1 MRLSVLPPPP
11 PTPMTL
17 IVHGDMPGATGCRFT
32 CRLRASGVSG
42 RGPGL
47 CEGCGSQ
54 VGGRKVREDCSTAV
68 GCPAFLSPSRDPIF
82 PIRPRCMRCRGH
94 PLPRGG
100 AREPGH
106 GVRSYAMSAPAPE
119 APRRRSLAR
128 RCRPSEASRCDRP
141 TRDPR
146 HGRRGERSPSTRTP
160 PAARKSS
167 RRAPSI
173 LWKRNC
179 GAAASSRLPLTRRHL
194 DNGTINVPGAADI
207 SVDDVDGSSYSIPVA
222 FPRPHSA
229 GAASAPATPL
239 CHFGKL

>member
-1 MRLSVLPPPP
+1 MPLVRTARRRLVRVARTYSGGAQGRRCQHRPP

-17 IVHGDMPGATGCRFT
+17 IVHGDMPGATGCRLT

-47 CEGCGSQ
+47 CEGCGSR
-54 VGGRKVREDCSTAV
+54 VGGRKVCGRTASTAV
-68 GCPAFLSPSRDPIF
+68 GCPGFLSPIRDPIF
-82 PIRPRCMRCRGH
+82 PIRPHCMRCRGH

-100 AREPGH
+100 AREAGH

-119 APRRRSLAR
+119 ARRRRSLAR
-128 RCRPSEASRCDRP
+128 RCRPSEASRCDTP

-146 HGRRGERSPSTRTP
+146 HGRRGERSPATRTP

-179 GAAASSRLPLTRRHL
+179 GAATSSP
-194 DNGTINVPGAADI
+194 
-207 SVDDVDGSSYSIPVA
+207 
-222 FPRPHSA
+222 
-229 GAASAPATPL
+229 
-239 CHFGKL
+239 FGNHVTML